1 MKKVVKIIGH
11 NGKNNCV
18 THFEYKGIEYWALTS
33 EFEKMTDSDF
43 DKLHQNS
50 MDEKRKWDEVVKR
63 IEKERAAMTSE
74 ERAVWDEADR
84 AVFER
89 WQDEANTNAILDG
102 YEPEEGEDPDF
113 NPFRKTNEE

>member
-1 MKKVVKIIGH
+1 MKKGVKIIGR
-11 NGKNNCV
+11 NGKNNRV
-18 THFEYKGIEYWALTS
+18 THFEYKGIEYWTLAS

-50 MDEKRKWDEVVKR
+50 MNEKRKWDKVGKR
-63 IEKERAAMTSE
+63 IEKERAAMTPE
-74 ERAVWDEADR
+74 ERAGWDEADR

-102 YEPEEGEDPDF
+102 YEPEEGEDSDF
-113 NPFRKTNEE
+113 NPFRKDNDE